1 MAKKVSKRYFALRQ
15 GGKEVAVFSG
25 RQPRQAALKAANR
38 GYTDIQLRE
47 RGTKKIHYFKG
58 GRAKVS
64 APSNRPSWMPAQ
76 IWKPTVKKI
85 KIEKLKKL

>member
-1 MAKKVSKRYFALRQ
+1 MVKSGKRYFAFREK
-15 GGKEVAVFSG
+15 GKEVAVFSG

-58 GRAKVS
+58 GRKQVD
-64 APSNRPSWMPAQ
+64 APANRPDWMAAK
-76 IWKPTVKKI
+76 IWKPVVKKI
-85 KIEKLKKL
+85 KIEKIAKL